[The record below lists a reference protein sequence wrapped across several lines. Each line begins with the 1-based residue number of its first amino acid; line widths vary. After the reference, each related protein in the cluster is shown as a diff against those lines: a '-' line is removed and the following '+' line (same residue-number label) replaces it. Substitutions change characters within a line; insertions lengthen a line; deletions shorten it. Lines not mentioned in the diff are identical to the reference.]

1 LSVGNEEAST
11 MIAPLGQSL
20 ANTASMLISPVGT
33 VVETPPLEFENMIT
47 WDIIFPLI
55 N

>member
-20 ANTASMLISPVGT
+20 ANTASMLISPVGMQ
-33 VVETPPLEFENMIT
+33 VDTPPLSFANMIT
-47 WDIIFPLI
+47 CDMI
-55 N
+55 

>member
-20 ANTASMLISPVGT
+20 ANTASMLISPVGI
-33 VVETPPLEFENMIT
+33 VVDTPPLEFVNMIT
-47 WDIIFPLI
+47 CDIFCPF